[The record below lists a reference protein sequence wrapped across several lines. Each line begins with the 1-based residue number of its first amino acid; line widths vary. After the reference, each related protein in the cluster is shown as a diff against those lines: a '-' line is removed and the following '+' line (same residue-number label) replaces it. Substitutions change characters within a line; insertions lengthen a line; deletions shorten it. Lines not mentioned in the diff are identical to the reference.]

1 MAKVKKPAVKKQAPR
16 KISSTPKKVT
26 KLSSEKPYVE
36 EKLPMTPKQ
45 SKQWG
50 KLNMSPKTSTT
61 LFTAPKG
68 TAGLSQ
74 KEIDAIQRRR
84 TLDRKRTLARAR
96 GIINRNP

>member
-1 MAKVKKPAVKKQAPR
+1 MAKAKKPAVKKQAPR
-16 KISSTPKKVT
+16 KASTPKKVI

-45 SKQWG
+45 ARQWG

-68 TAGLSQ
+68 TAGFSQ

-84 TLDRKRTLARAR
+84 TLDRQRTLARAR